1 MSQSWLITGGSGFVG
16 RALIERAAKA
26 ESAASAASA
35 ARDERAATC
44 NQRPPLLRLLERRP
58 TEPSPLFESC
68 AGDLSD
74 PHSLRRACEGI
85 DTVIHLAGIA
95 HVGSAASAEARAI
108 NLDGSLSLLR
118 MAIDAGVKRFVF
130 LSSTLSLDQSIQ
142 YGRDKHAVEEALL
155 NAAAAGSIEVV
166 ILRAVNIYGVG
177 MRGNIAAM
185 IRLISSGVLPPLPK
199 LTNRLSLVG
208 VDDVVSALLLA
219 ATLEPL
225 VPPLDPNSPADPS
238 DPSVLMAKLAIRV
251 TLTDGCAYE
260 INAIEKSIYDAVE
273 RSQSHWRL
281 PAVVLFA
288 ASAMAELLEKLRI
301 FRSGIGLRT
310 YRNLTRDNVFDNHAA
325 KAELGF
331 EPSTTFFAQ
340 IDTLVRR
347 GE

>member
-1 MSQSWLITGGSGFVG
+1 LSQSWLITGSSGFVG
-16 RALIERAAKA
+16 RALLTRL
-26 ESAASAASA
+26 
-35 ARDERAATC
+35 ATF

-58 TEPSPLFESC
+58 TEPPTVFQSC
-68 AGDLSD
+68 AGDLGD
-74 PHSLRRACEGI
+74 LQSLRRACEGI

-130 LSSTLSLDQSIQ
+130 LSSTLSSDQSIQ

-155 NAAAAGSIEVV
+155 AAAAAGSIEVV

-185 IRLISSGVLPPLPK
+185 IRFISSGVLPRLPK

-219 ATLEPL
+219 ATL
-225 VPPLDPNSPADPS
+225 DSPA

-251 TLTDGCAYE
+251 TLTDGCTYE

-273 RSQSHWRL
+273 RSPSHWRL
-281 PAVVLFA
+281 PVVLLFA

-310 YRNLTRDNVFDNHAA
+310 YRNLTRDNLFDNHSA

-340 IDTLVRR
+340 IDKLVRR
-347 GE
+347 SE

>member
-1 MSQSWLITGGSGFVG
+1 MSQSWLITGSSGFVG
-16 RALIERAAKA
+16 HALL
-26 ESAASAASA
+26 
-35 ARDERAATC
+35 ARLATF

-58 TEPSPLFESC
+58 TEPPTVFQSC
-68 AGDLSD
+68 AGDLGD
-74 PHSLRRACEGI
+74 PQSLRRACEGI

-118 MAIDAGVKRFVF
+118 MAIDAGVRRFVF
-130 LSSTLSLDQSIQ
+130 LSSTLSSDQSIQ

-155 NAAAAGSIEVV
+155 AAAAAGSIEVV

-185 IRLISSGVLPPLPK
+185 IRLISSGVLPRLPK

-219 ATLEPL
+219 ATL
-225 VPPLDPNSPADPS
+225 DSPADPS
-238 DPSVLMAKLAIRV
+238 ALMAKLAIRV
-251 TLTDGCAYE
+251 TLTDGCTYE

-273 RSQSHWRL
+273 RSPSHWRL
-281 PAVVLFA
+281 PVVLLFA

-301 FRSGIGLRT
+301 FRSGVGLRT
-310 YRNLTRDNVFDNHAA
+310 YRNLTRDNLFDNHSA

-340 IDTLVRR
+340 IDKLVRR
-347 GE
+347 SE

>member
-1 MSQSWLITGGSGFVG
+1 MSQSWLITGSSGFVG
-16 RALIERAAKA
+16 RALL
-26 ESAASAASA
+26 
-35 ARDERAATC
+35 ARLATF

-58 TEPSPLFESC
+58 TEPPTVFQSC
-68 AGDLSD
+68 AGDLGD
-74 PHSLRRACEGI
+74 PQSLRRACEGI

-130 LSSTLSLDQSIQ
+130 LSSTLSSDQSIQ

-155 NAAAAGSIEVV
+155 ASAAAGSIEVV

-185 IRLISSGVLPPLPK
+185 IRLISSGVLPRLPK

-219 ATLEPL
+219 ATL
-225 VPPLDPNSPADPS
+225 DSPADPS
-238 DPSVLMAKLAIRV
+238 ALMAKLAIRV
-251 TLTDGCAYE
+251 TLTDGCTYE

-273 RSQSHWRL
+273 RSPSHWRL
-281 PAVVLFA
+281 PVVLLFA

-310 YRNLTRDNVFDNHAA
+310 YRNLTRDNVFDNHSA

-340 IDTLVRR
+340 IDKLVRR
-347 GE
+347 SE

>member
-1 MSQSWLITGGSGFVG
+1 MSQSWLITGSSGFVG
-16 RALIERAAKA
+16 RALL
-26 ESAASAASA
+26 
-35 ARDERAATC
+35 ARLATF

-58 TEPSPLFESC
+58 TEPPTVFQSC
-68 AGDLSD
+68 AGDLGD
-74 PHSLRRACEGI
+74 PQSLRRACEGI

-118 MAIDAGVKRFVF
+118 MAIDAGVRRFVF
-130 LSSTLSLDQSIQ
+130 LSSTLSSDQSIQ

-155 NAAAAGSIEVV
+155 AAAAAGSIEVV

-185 IRLISSGVLPPLPK
+185 IRLISSGVLPRLPK

-219 ATLEPL
+219 ATL
-225 VPPLDPNSPADPS
+225 DSPADPS
-238 DPSVLMAKLAIRV
+238 ALMAKLAIRV
-251 TLTDGCAYE
+251 TLTDGCTYE

-273 RSQSHWRL
+273 RSPSHWRL
-281 PAVVLFA
+281 PVVLLFA

-310 YRNLTRDNVFDNHAA
+310 YRNLTRDNLFENHSA

-340 IDTLVRR
+340 IDKLVRR
-347 GE
+347 SE

>member
-1 MSQSWLITGGSGFVG
+1 MSQSWLITGSSGFVG
-16 RALIERAAKA
+16 RALLTRL
-26 ESAASAASA
+26 
-35 ARDERAATC
+35 ATF

-58 TEPSPLFESC
+58 TGPPTVFQSC
-68 AGDLSD
+68 AGDLGD
-74 PHSLRRACEGI
+74 PQSLRRACEGI

-118 MAIDAGVKRFVF
+118 MAIDAGVRRFVF
-130 LSSTLSLDQSIQ
+130 LSSTLSSDQSIQ

-155 NAAAAGSIEVV
+155 AAAAAGSIEVV

-185 IRLISSGVLPPLPK
+185 IRLISSGVLPRLPK

-219 ATLEPL
+219 ATL
-225 VPPLDPNSPADPS
+225 DSPA

-251 TLTDGCAYE
+251 TLTDGCTYE

-273 RSQSHWRL
+273 RSPSHWRL
-281 PAVVLFA
+281 PVVLLFA

-310 YRNLTRDNVFDNHAA
+310 YRNLTRDNLFDNHSA

-340 IDTLVRR
+340 VDKLVRR
-347 GE
+347 SE

>member
-1 MSQSWLITGGSGFVG
+1 MSQSWLITGSSGFVG
-16 RALIERAAKA
+16 RALLTRL
-26 ESAASAASA
+26 
-35 ARDERAATC
+35 ATF

-58 TEPSPLFESC
+58 TEPPTVFQSC
-68 AGDLSD
+68 AGDLGD
-74 PHSLRRACEGI
+74 PQSLRRACEGI

-118 MAIDAGVKRFVF
+118 MAIDAGVRRFVF
-130 LSSTLSLDQSIQ
+130 LSSTLSSDQSIQ

-155 NAAAAGSIEVV
+155 AAAAAGSIEVV

-185 IRLISSGVLPPLPK
+185 IRLISSGVLPRLPK

-219 ATLEPL
+219 ATL
-225 VPPLDPNSPADPS
+225 DSPA

-251 TLTDGCAYE
+251 TLTDGCTYE

-273 RSQSHWRL
+273 RSPSHWRL
-281 PAVVLFA
+281 PVVLLLT

-310 YRNLTRDNVFDNHAA
+310 YRNLTRDNLFDNHSA

-340 IDTLVRR
+340 VDKLVRR
-347 GE
+347 SE

>member
-1 MSQSWLITGGSGFVG
+1 MSQSWLITGSSGFVG
-16 RALIERAAKA
+16 RALL
-26 ESAASAASA
+26 
-35 ARDERAATC
+35 ARLATF

-58 TEPSPLFESC
+58 TEPPTVFQSC
-68 AGDLSD
+68 AGDLGD
-74 PHSLRRACEGI
+74 PQSLRRACEGI

-118 MAIDAGVKRFVF
+118 MAIDAGVRRFVF
-130 LSSTLSLDQSIQ
+130 LSSTLSSDQSIQ

-155 NAAAAGSIEVV
+155 AAAAAGSIEVV

-185 IRLISSGVLPPLPK
+185 IRIISSGVLPRLPK

-219 ATLEPL
+219 ATL
-225 VPPLDPNSPADPS
+225 DSPA

-251 TLTDGCAYE
+251 TLTDGCTYE

-273 RSQSHWRL
+273 RSPSHWRL
-281 PAVVLFA
+281 PVVLLFA

-310 YRNLTRDNVFDNHAA
+310 YRNLTRDNLFDNHSA

-340 IDTLVRR
+340 VDKLVRR
-347 GE
+347 SE

>member
-16 RALIERAAKA
+16 RALIERAARA
-26 ESAASAASA
+26 ESAA
-35 ARDERAATC
+35 RAATC

-58 TEPSPLFESC
+58 TEPSPFFESC

-108 NLDGSLSLLR
+108 NLDGSLSLLH

-219 ATLEPL
+219 ATLKP
-225 VPPLDPNSPADPS
+225 PADTS

>member
-1 MSQSWLITGGSGFVG
+1 MSQSWLITGSSGFVG
-16 RALIERAAKA
+16 RALLTRL
-26 ESAASAASA
+26 
-35 ARDERAATC
+35 ATF

-58 TEPSPLFESC
+58 TEPPTLFQSC
-68 AGDLSD
+68 AGDLGD
-74 PHSLRRACEGI
+74 PQSLRRACEGI

-118 MAIDAGVKRFVF
+118 MAIDAGVRRFVF
-130 LSSTLSLDQSIQ
+130 LSSTLSSDQSIQ

-155 NAAAAGSIEVV
+155 AAAAAGSIEVV

-185 IRLISSGVLPPLPK
+185 IRLISSGVLPRLPK

-219 ATLEPL
+219 ATL
-225 VPPLDPNSPADPS
+225 DSPADPS
-238 DPSVLMAKLAIRV
+238 ALMAKLAIRV
-251 TLTDGCAYE
+251 TLTDGCTYE

-273 RSQSHWRL
+273 RSPSHWRL
-281 PAVVLFA
+281 PVVLLFA

-340 IDTLVRR
+340 IDKLVRR
-347 GE
+347 SE

>member
-1 MSQSWLITGGSGFVG
+1 VEVILSQSWLITGSSGFIG
-16 RALIERAAKA
+16 RALL
-26 ESAASAASA
+26 
-35 ARDERAATC
+35 ARLVTF

-58 TEPSPLFESC
+58 TEPPAVFQSC
-68 AGDLSD
+68 AGDLGD
-74 PHSLRRACEGI
+74 PQSLRRACEGI

-118 MAIDAGVKRFVF
+118 MAIDTGVKRFVF
-130 LSSTLSLDQSIQ
+130 LSSTLSSDLSIQ

-155 NAAAAGSIEVV
+155 AAAAAGSIEVV

-185 IRLISSGVLPPLPK
+185 IRLISSGVLPRLPK

-219 ATLEPL
+219 ATL
-225 VPPLDPNSPADPS
+225 DSPA

-251 TLTDGCAYE
+251 TLTDGCTYE

-273 RSQSHWRL
+273 RSPSHWRL
-281 PAVVLFA
+281 PVVLLFA

-310 YRNLTRDNVFDNHAA
+310 YRNLTRDNLFDNHSA

-340 IDTLVRR
+340 VDKLVRR
-347 GE
+347 SE

>member
-1 MSQSWLITGGSGFVG
+1 VFQ
-16 RALIERAAKA
+16 
-26 ESAASAASA
+26 
-35 ARDERAATC
+35 
-44 NQRPPLLRLLERRP
+44 
-58 TEPSPLFESC
+58 SC
-68 AGDLSD
+68 AGDLGD
-74 PHSLRRACEGI
+74 PQSLRRACEGI

-118 MAIDAGVKRFVF
+118 MAIDAGVRRFVF
-130 LSSTLSLDQSIQ
+130 LSSTLSSDQSIQ

-155 NAAAAGSIEVV
+155 AAAAAGSIEVV

-185 IRLISSGVLPPLPK
+185 IRLISSGVLPRLPK

-219 ATLEPL
+219 ATL
-225 VPPLDPNSPADPS
+225 DSPADPS
-238 DPSVLMAKLAIRV
+238 ALMAKLAIRV
-251 TLTDGCAYE
+251 TLTDGCTYE

-273 RSQSHWRL
+273 RSPSHWRL
-281 PAVVLFA
+281 PVVLLFA

-301 FRSGIGLRT
+301 FRSGVGLRT
-310 YRNLTRDNVFDNHAA
+310 YRNLTRDNLFDNHSA

-340 IDTLVRR
+340 IDKLVRR
-347 GE
+347 SE

>member
-1 MSQSWLITGGSGFVG
+1 MSQSWLITGSSGFVG
-16 RALIERAAKA
+16 RALLTRL
-26 ESAASAASA
+26 
-35 ARDERAATC
+35 ATF

-58 TEPSPLFESC
+58 TEPPTVFQSC
-68 AGDLSD
+68 AGDLGD
-74 PHSLRRACEGI
+74 LQSLRRACEGI

-118 MAIDAGVKRFVF
+118 MAIDAGVRRFVF
-130 LSSTLSLDQSIQ
+130 LSSTLSSDQSIQ

-155 NAAAAGSIEVV
+155 AAAAAGSIEVV

-185 IRLISSGVLPPLPK
+185 IRLISSGVLPRLPK

-219 ATLEPL
+219 ATL
-225 VPPLDPNSPADPS
+225 DSPA

-251 TLTDGCAYE
+251 TLTDGCTYE

-273 RSQSHWRL
+273 RSPSHWRL
-281 PAVVLFA
+281 PVVLLFA

-310 YRNLTRDNVFDNHAA
+310 YRNLTRDNLFDNHSA

-340 IDTLVRR
+340 VDKLVRR
-347 GE
+347 SE

>member
-1 MSQSWLITGGSGFVG
+1 VEVILSQSWLITGSSGFVG
-16 RALIERAAKA
+16 RALL
-26 ESAASAASA
+26 
-35 ARDERAATC
+35 ARLATF

-58 TEPSPLFESC
+58 TEPPTVFQSC
-68 AGDLSD
+68 AGDLGD
-74 PHSLRRACEGI
+74 PQSLRRACEGI

-118 MAIDAGVKRFVF
+118 MAIDAGVRRFVF
-130 LSSTLSLDQSIQ
+130 LSSTLSSDQSIQ

-155 NAAAAGSIEVV
+155 AAAAAGSIEVV

-185 IRLISSGVLPPLPK
+185 IRLISSGVLPRLPK

-219 ATLEPL
+219 ATL
-225 VPPLDPNSPADPS
+225 DSPA

-251 TLTDGCAYE
+251 TLTDGCTYE

-273 RSQSHWRL
+273 RSPSHWRL
-281 PAVVLFA
+281 PVVLLFA

-310 YRNLTRDNVFDNHAA
+310 YRNLTRDNVFDNHSA

-340 IDTLVRR
+340 VDKLVRR
-347 GE
+347 SE

>member
-1 MSQSWLITGGSGFVG
+1 MSQSWLITGSSGFVG
-16 RALIERAAKA
+16 RALL
-26 ESAASAASA
+26 
-35 ARDERAATC
+35 ARLATF

-58 TEPSPLFESC
+58 TEPPAVFQSC
-68 AGDLSD
+68 AGDLGD
-74 PHSLRRACEGI
+74 PQSLRRACEGI

-130 LSSTLSLDQSIQ
+130 LSSTLSSDQSIQ
-142 YGRDKHAVEEALL
+142 YGRDKHAVEEVLL
-155 NAAAAGSIEVV
+155 AAAAAGSIEVV

-185 IRLISSGVLPPLPK
+185 IRLISSGVLPRLPK

-219 ATLEPL
+219 ATL
-225 VPPLDPNSPADPS
+225 DSHARTADP
-238 DPSVLMAKLAIRV
+238 VMLMAKLAIRV
-251 TLTDGCAYE
+251 TLTDGCTYE

-273 RSQSHWRL
+273 RSPSHWRL
-281 PAVVLFA
+281 PVVLLFA
-288 ASAMAELLEKLRI
+288 ASAMVELLEKLRI

-310 YRNLTRDNVFDNHAA
+310 YRNLTRDNLFDNHSAT
-325 KAELGF
+325 AELGF

-347 GE
+347 SE

>member
-1 MSQSWLITGGSGFVG
+1 MSQSWLITGSSGFVG
-16 RALIERAAKA
+16 RALLTRL
-26 ESAASAASA
+26 
-35 ARDERAATC
+35 ATF

-58 TEPSPLFESC
+58 TAPPTVFQSC
-68 AGDLSD
+68 AGDLGD
-74 PHSLRRACEGI
+74 LQSLRRACEGI

-130 LSSTLSLDQSIQ
+130 LSSTLSSDQSIQ

-155 NAAAAGSIEVV
+155 AAAAAGSIEVV

-185 IRLISSGVLPPLPK
+185 IRLISSGVLPRLPK

-219 ATLEPL
+219 ATL
-225 VPPLDPNSPADPS
+225 DSPADPS
-238 DPSVLMAKLAIRV
+238 ALMAKLAIRV
-251 TLTDGCAYE
+251 TLTDGCTYE

-273 RSQSHWRL
+273 RSPSHWRL
-281 PAVVLFA
+281 PVVLLFA

-310 YRNLTRDNVFDNHAA
+310 YRNLTRDNLFDNHSA

-340 IDTLVRR
+340 IDKLVRR
-347 GE
+347 SE

>member
-1 MSQSWLITGGSGFVG
+1 MSQSWLITGSSGFVG
-16 RALIERAAKA
+16 RALL
-26 ESAASAASA
+26 
-35 ARDERAATC
+35 ARLATF

-58 TEPSPLFESC
+58 TEPPTVFQSC
-68 AGDLSD
+68 AGDLGD
-74 PHSLRRACEGI
+74 PQSLRRACEGI

-118 MAIDAGVKRFVF
+118 MAIDAGVRRFVF
-130 LSSTLSLDQSIQ
+130 LSSTLSSDQSIQ

-155 NAAAAGSIEVV
+155 ASAAAGSIEVV

-185 IRLISSGVLPPLPK
+185 IRLISSGVLPRLPK

-219 ATLEPL
+219 ATL
-225 VPPLDPNSPADPS
+225 DSPADPS
-238 DPSVLMAKLAIRV
+238 ALMAKLAIRV
-251 TLTDGCAYE
+251 TLTDGCTYE

-273 RSQSHWRL
+273 RSPSHWRL
-281 PAVVLFA
+281 PVVLLFA

-310 YRNLTRDNVFDNHAA
+310 YRNLTRDNLFDNHSA

-340 IDTLVRR
+340 IDKLVRR
-347 GE
+347 SE

>member
-1 MSQSWLITGGSGFVG
+1 LSQSWLITGSSGFVG
-16 RALIERAAKA
+16 RALL
-26 ESAASAASA
+26 
-35 ARDERAATC
+35 ARLATF

-58 TEPSPLFESC
+58 TEPPTVFQSC
-68 AGDLSD
+68 AGDLGD
-74 PHSLRRACEGI
+74 PQSLRRACEGI

-118 MAIDAGVKRFVF
+118 MAIDAGVRRFVF
-130 LSSTLSLDQSIQ
+130 LSSTLSSDQSIQ

-155 NAAAAGSIEVV
+155 AAAAAGSIEVV

-185 IRLISSGVLPPLPK
+185 IRLISSGVLPRLPK

-219 ATLEPL
+219 ATL
-225 VPPLDPNSPADPS
+225 DSPA

-251 TLTDGCAYE
+251 TLTDGCTYE

-273 RSQSHWRL
+273 RSPSHWRL
-281 PAVVLFA
+281 PVVLLFT

-310 YRNLTRDNVFDNHAA
+310 YRNLTRDNLFDNHSA

-340 IDTLVRR
+340 VDKLVRR
-347 GE
+347 SE

>member
-1 MSQSWLITGGSGFVG
+1 MSQSWLITGSSGFVG
-16 RALIERAAKA
+16 RALLTRL
-26 ESAASAASA
+26 
-35 ARDERAATC
+35 ATF

-58 TEPSPLFESC
+58 TEPPTVFQSC
-68 AGDLSD
+68 AGDLGD
-74 PHSLRRACEGI
+74 PQSLRRACEGI

-118 MAIDAGVKRFVF
+118 MAIDAGVRRFVF
-130 LSSTLSLDQSIQ
+130 LSSTLSSDQSIQ

-155 NAAAAGSIEVV
+155 TAAAAGSIEVV

-185 IRLISSGVLPPLPK
+185 IRLISSGVLPRLPK

-219 ATLEPL
+219 ATL
-225 VPPLDPNSPADPS
+225 DSPADPS
-238 DPSVLMAKLAIRV
+238 ALMAKLAIRV
-251 TLTDGCAYE
+251 TLTDGCTYE

-273 RSQSHWRL
+273 RSPSHWRL
-281 PAVVLFA
+281 PVVLLFA

-310 YRNLTRDNVFDNHAA
+310 YRNLTRDNLFDNHSA

-340 IDTLVRR
+340 VDKLVRR
-347 GE
+347 SE

>member
-1 MSQSWLITGGSGFVG
+1 MSQSWLITGSSGFVG
-16 RALIERAAKA
+16 RALL
-26 ESAASAASA
+26 
-35 ARDERAATC
+35 ARLATF

-58 TEPSPLFESC
+58 TEPPTVFQSC
-68 AGDLSD
+68 AGDLGD
-74 PHSLRRACEGI
+74 PQSLRRACEGI

-118 MAIDAGVKRFVF
+118 MAIDAGVRRFVF
-130 LSSTLSLDQSIQ
+130 LSSTLSSDQSIQ

-155 NAAAAGSIEVV
+155 AAAAAGSIEVV
-166 ILRAVNIYGVG
+166 ILRAVNSYGVG

-185 IRLISSGVLPPLPK
+185 IRLISSGVLPRLPK

-219 ATLEPL
+219 ATL
-225 VPPLDPNSPADPS
+225 DSPADPS
-238 DPSVLMAKLAIRV
+238 ALMAKLAIRV
-251 TLTDGCAYE
+251 TLTDGCTYE

-273 RSQSHWRL
+273 RSPSHWRL
-281 PAVVLFA
+281 PVVLLFA

-310 YRNLTRDNVFDNHAA
+310 YRNLTRDNLFDNHSA

-340 IDTLVRR
+340 IDKLVRR
-347 GE
+347 SE

>member
-1 MSQSWLITGGSGFVG
+1 VEVILSQSWLITGSSGFVG
-16 RALIERAAKA
+16 RALL
-26 ESAASAASA
+26 
-35 ARDERAATC
+35 ARLATF

-58 TEPSPLFESC
+58 TEPPTVFQSC
-68 AGDLSD
+68 AGDLGD
-74 PHSLRRACEGI
+74 PQSLRRACEGI

-118 MAIDAGVKRFVF
+118 MAIDAGVRRFVF
-130 LSSTLSLDQSIQ
+130 LSSTLSSDQSIQ

-155 NAAAAGSIEVV
+155 AAAAAGSIEVV

-185 IRLISSGVLPPLPK
+185 IRLISSGVLSRLPK

-219 ATLEPL
+219 ATL
-225 VPPLDPNSPADPS
+225 DSPA

-251 TLTDGCAYE
+251 TLTDGCTYE

-273 RSQSHWRL
+273 RSPSHWRL
-281 PAVVLFA
+281 PVVLLFA

-310 YRNLTRDNVFDNHAA
+310 YRNLTRDNLFDNHSA

-340 IDTLVRR
+340 IDKLVRR
-347 GE
+347 SE

>member
-1 MSQSWLITGGSGFVG
+1 MEVILSQSWLITGSSGFVG
-16 RALIERAAKA
+16 RTLL
-26 ESAASAASA
+26 
-35 ARDERAATC
+35 ARLATF

-58 TEPSPLFESC
+58 TEHPTVFQSC
-68 AGDLSD
+68 AGDLGD
-74 PHSLRRACEGI
+74 PQSLRRACEGI

-118 MAIDAGVKRFVF
+118 MAIDAGVRRFVF
-130 LSSTLSLDQSIQ
+130 LSSTLSSDQSIQ

-155 NAAAAGSIEVV
+155 AAAAAGSIEVV

-185 IRLISSGVLPPLPK
+185 IRLISSGVLPRLPK

-219 ATLEPL
+219 ATL
-225 VPPLDPNSPADPS
+225 DSPADPS
-238 DPSVLMAKLAIRV
+238 ALMAKLAIRV
-251 TLTDGCAYE
+251 TLTDGCTYE

-273 RSQSHWRL
+273 RSPSHWRL
-281 PAVVLFA
+281 PVVLLFA

-310 YRNLTRDNVFDNHAA
+310 YRNLTRDNVFDNHSA

-340 IDTLVRR
+340 IDKLVRR
-347 GE
+347 SE

>member
-1 MSQSWLITGGSGFVG
+1 VEVILSQSWLITGSSGFVG
-16 RALIERAAKA
+16 RALLTRL
-26 ESAASAASA
+26 
-35 ARDERAATC
+35 ATF

-58 TEPSPLFESC
+58 TEPPTVFQSC
-68 AGDLSD
+68 AGDLGD
-74 PHSLRRACEGI
+74 LQSLRRACEGI

-118 MAIDAGVKRFVF
+118 MAIDAGVRRFVF
-130 LSSTLSLDQSIQ
+130 LSSTLSSDQSIQ

-155 NAAAAGSIEVV
+155 AAAAAGSIEVV

-185 IRLISSGVLPPLPK
+185 IRLISSGVLPRLPK

-219 ATLEPL
+219 ATL
-225 VPPLDPNSPADPS
+225 DSPADPS
-238 DPSVLMAKLAIRV
+238 ALMAKLAIRV
-251 TLTDGCAYE
+251 TLTDGCTYE

-273 RSQSHWRL
+273 RSPSHWRL
-281 PAVVLFA
+281 PVVLLFA

-310 YRNLTRDNVFDNHAA
+310 YRNLTRDNLFDNHSA

-340 IDTLVRR
+340 IDKLVRR
-347 GE
+347 SE

>member
-1 MSQSWLITGGSGFVG
+1 MSQSWLITGSSGFVG
-16 RALIERAAKA
+16 RALL
-26 ESAASAASA
+26 
-35 ARDERAATC
+35 ARLATF
-44 NQRPPLLRLLERRP
+44 NQQPPLLRLLERRP
-58 TEPSPLFESC
+58 TEPPAVFQSC
-68 AGDLSD
+68 AGDLGD
-74 PHSLRRACEGI
+74 PQSLRRACEGI

-118 MAIDAGVKRFVF
+118 MAIDTGVKRFVF
-130 LSSTLSLDQSIQ
+130 LSSTLSSDQSIQ

-155 NAAAAGSIEVV
+155 AAAAAGSIEVV

-185 IRLISSGVLPPLPK
+185 IRLISSGVLPRLPK

-219 ATLEPL
+219 ATL
-225 VPPLDPNSPADPS
+225 DSPS

-251 TLTDGCAYE
+251 TLTDGCTYE
-260 INAIEKSIYDAVE
+260 IGAIEESIYDAVE
-273 RSQSHWRL
+273 RSPSHWRL
-281 PAVVLFA
+281 PVVLLFA

-301 FRSGIGLRT
+301 FRSGIGLRA
-310 YRNLTRDNVFDNHAA
+310 YRNLTRDNLFDNHSAT
-325 KAELGF
+325 AELGF

-340 IDTLVRR
+340 IDKLVRHS
-347 GE
+347 E

>member
-1 MSQSWLITGGSGFVG
+1 MSQSWLITGSSGFVG
-16 RALIERAAKA
+16 RALL
-26 ESAASAASA
+26 
-35 ARDERAATC
+35 ARLATF

-58 TEPSPLFESC
+58 TEPPTVFQSC
-68 AGDLSD
+68 AGDLGD
-74 PHSLRRACEGI
+74 PQSLRRACEGI

-118 MAIDAGVKRFVF
+118 MAIDAGVRRFVF
-130 LSSTLSLDQSIQ
+130 LSSTLSSDQSIQ

-155 NAAAAGSIEVV
+155 AAAAAGSIEVV

-185 IRLISSGVLPPLPK
+185 IRLISSGVLPRLPK

-219 ATLEPL
+219 ATL
-225 VPPLDPNSPADPS
+225 DSPADPS
-238 DPSVLMAKLAIRV
+238 ALMAKLAIRV
-251 TLTDGCAYE
+251 TLTDGCTYE
-260 INAIEKSIYDAVE
+260 INAIEKSIYDTVE
-273 RSQSHWRL
+273 RSPSHWRL
-281 PAVVLFA
+281 PVVLLFA

-310 YRNLTRDNVFDNHAA
+310 YRNLTRDNLFDNHSA

-340 IDTLVRR
+340 IDKLVRR
-347 GE
+347 SE

>member
-1 MSQSWLITGGSGFVG
+1 MSQSWLITGSSGFVG
-16 RALIERAAKA
+16 RALL
-26 ESAASAASA
+26 
-35 ARDERAATC
+35 ARLATF

-58 TEPSPLFESC
+58 TEPPAVFQSC
-68 AGDLSD
+68 AGDLGD
-74 PHSLRRACEGI
+74 PQSLRRACEGI

-118 MAIDAGVKRFVF
+118 MAIDTGVKRFVF
-130 LSSTLSLDQSIQ
+130 LSSTLSSDQSIQ

-155 NAAAAGSIEVV
+155 AAAAAGSIEVV

-185 IRLISSGVLPPLPK
+185 IRLISSGVLPRLPK

-219 ATLEPL
+219 ATL
-225 VPPLDPNSPADPS
+225 DSPS

-251 TLTDGCAYE
+251 TLTDGCTYE
-260 INAIEKSIYDAVE
+260 IGAIEESIYDAVE
-273 RSQSHWRL
+273 RSPSHWRL
-281 PAVVLFA
+281 PVVLLFA

-301 FRSGIGLRT
+301 FRSGIGLRA
-310 YRNLTRDNVFDNHAA
+310 YRNLTRDNLFDNHSAT
-325 KAELGF
+325 AELGF

-340 IDTLVRR
+340 IDKLVRHS
-347 GE
+347 E

>member
-1 MSQSWLITGGSGFVG
+1 MSQSWLITGSSGFVG
-16 RALIERAAKA
+16 RALL
-26 ESAASAASA
+26 
-35 ARDERAATC
+35 ARLATF

-58 TEPSPLFESC
+58 TEPPTVFQSC
-68 AGDLSD
+68 AGDLGD
-74 PHSLRRACEGI
+74 PQSLRRACEGI

-118 MAIDAGVKRFVF
+118 MAIDAGVRRFVF
-130 LSSTLSLDQSIQ
+130 LSSTLSSDQSIQ

-155 NAAAAGSIEVV
+155 AAAAAGSIEVV

-185 IRLISSGVLPPLPK
+185 IRLISSGVLPRLPK

-219 ATLEPL
+219 ATL
-225 VPPLDPNSPADPS
+225 DSPADPS
-238 DPSVLMAKLAIRV
+238 ALMAKFAIRV
-251 TLTDGCAYE
+251 TLTDGCTYE

-273 RSQSHWRL
+273 RSPSHWRL
-281 PAVVLFA
+281 PVVLLFA

-310 YRNLTRDNVFDNHAA
+310 YRNLTRDNLFDNHSA

-340 IDTLVRR
+340 IDKLVRR
-347 GE
+347 SE

>member
-1 MSQSWLITGGSGFVG
+1 MSQSWLITGSSGFVG
-16 RALIERAAKA
+16 RALL
-26 ESAASAASA
+26 
-35 ARDERAATC
+35 ARLATF

-58 TEPSPLFESC
+58 TEPPTVFQSC
-68 AGDLSD
+68 AGDLGD
-74 PHSLRRACEGI
+74 PQSLRRACEGI

-130 LSSTLSLDQSIQ
+130 LSSTLSSDQSIQ

-155 NAAAAGSIEVV
+155 AAAAAGSIEVV

-185 IRLISSGVLPPLPK
+185 IRLISSGVLPRLPK

-219 ATLEPL
+219 ATL
-225 VPPLDPNSPADPS
+225 DSPADPS
-238 DPSVLMAKLAIRV
+238 ALMAKLAIRV
-251 TLTDGCAYE
+251 TLTDGCTYE

-273 RSQSHWRL
+273 RSPSHWRL
-281 PAVVLFA
+281 PVVLLFA

-310 YRNLTRDNVFDNHAA
+310 YRNLTRDNLFDNHSA

-340 IDTLVRR
+340 VDKLVRR
-347 GE
+347 SE

>member
-1 MSQSWLITGGSGFVG
+1 MSQSWLITGSSGFVG
-16 RALIERAAKA
+16 RALL
-26 ESAASAASA
+26 
-35 ARDERAATC
+35 ARLATF

-58 TEPSPLFESC
+58 TEPPTVFQSC
-68 AGDLSD
+68 AGDLGY
-74 PHSLRRACEGI
+74 PQSLRRACEGI

-118 MAIDAGVKRFVF
+118 MAIDAGVRRFVF
-130 LSSTLSLDQSIQ
+130 LSSTLSSDQSIQ

-155 NAAAAGSIEVV
+155 AAAAAGSIEVV

-185 IRLISSGVLPPLPK
+185 IRLISSGVLPRLPK

-219 ATLEPL
+219 ATL
-225 VPPLDPNSPADPS
+225 DSPADPS
-238 DPSVLMAKLAIRV
+238 ALMAKLAIRV
-251 TLTDGCAYE
+251 TLTDGCTYE

-273 RSQSHWRL
+273 RSPSHWRL
-281 PAVVLFA
+281 PVVLLFA

-310 YRNLTRDNVFDNHAA
+310 YRNLTRDNVFDNHSA

-340 IDTLVRR
+340 VDKLVRR
-347 GE
+347 SE

>member
-1 MSQSWLITGGSGFVG
+1 MSQSWLITGSSGFVG
-16 RALIERAAKA
+16 RALL
-26 ESAASAASA
+26 
-35 ARDERAATC
+35 ARLATF

-58 TEPSPLFESC
+58 TEPPTVFQSC
-68 AGDLSD
+68 AGDLGD
-74 PHSLRRACEGI
+74 PQSLRRACEGI

-108 NLDGSLSLLR
+108 NLDGSLSLMR
-118 MAIDAGVKRFVF
+118 MAIDAGVRRFVF
-130 LSSTLSLDQSIQ
+130 LSSTLSSDQSIQ

-155 NAAAAGSIEVV
+155 AAAAAGSIEVV

-185 IRLISSGVLPPLPK
+185 IRLISSGVLPRLPK

-219 ATLEPL
+219 ATL
-225 VPPLDPNSPADPS
+225 DSPADPS
-238 DPSVLMAKLAIRV
+238 ALMAKLAIRV
-251 TLTDGCAYE
+251 TLTDGCTYE

-273 RSQSHWRL
+273 RSPSHWRL
-281 PAVVLFA
+281 PVVLLFA

-310 YRNLTRDNVFDNHAA
+310 YRNLTRDNLFDNHSA

-340 IDTLVRR
+340 IDKLVRR
-347 GE
+347 SE

>member
-1 MSQSWLITGGSGFVG
+1 MSQSWLITGSSGFVG
-16 RALIERAAKA
+16 RALL
-26 ESAASAASA
+26 
-35 ARDERAATC
+35 ARLATF

-58 TEPSPLFESC
+58 TEPPTVFQSC
-68 AGDLSD
+68 AGDLGD
-74 PHSLRRACEGI
+74 PQSLRRACEGI

-118 MAIDAGVKRFVF
+118 MAIDAGVRRFVF
-130 LSSTLSLDQSIQ
+130 LSSTLSSDQSIQ

-155 NAAAAGSIEVV
+155 AAAAAGSIEVV

-185 IRLISSGVLPPLPK
+185 IRLISSGVLPRLPK

-219 ATLEPL
+219 ATL
-225 VPPLDPNSPADPS
+225 DSPA

-251 TLTDGCAYE
+251 TLTDGCTYE

-273 RSQSHWRL
+273 RSPSHWRV
-281 PAVVLFA
+281 PVVLLFT

-301 FRSGIGLRT
+301 FRSGVGLRT
-310 YRNLTRDNVFDNHAA
+310 YRNLTRDNLFDNHSA

-340 IDTLVRR
+340 VDKLVRR
-347 GE
+347 SE

>member
-1 MSQSWLITGGSGFVG
+1 MSQSWLITGSSGFVG
-16 RALIERAAKA
+16 RALL
-26 ESAASAASA
+26 
-35 ARDERAATC
+35 ARLATF

-58 TEPSPLFESC
+58 TEPPAVFQSC
-68 AGDLSD
+68 AGDLGD
-74 PHSLRRACEGI
+74 PQSLRRACEGI

-130 LSSTLSLDQSIQ
+130 LSSTLSSDQSIQ

-155 NAAAAGSIEVV
+155 AAAAAGSIEVV

-185 IRLISSGVLPPLPK
+185 IRLISSGVLPRLPK

-219 ATLEPL
+219 ATL
-225 VPPLDPNSPADPS
+225 DSPS

-251 TLTDGCAYE
+251 TLTDGCTYE
-260 INAIEKSIYDAVE
+260 IGAIEESIYDAVE
-273 RSQSHWRL
+273 RSPSHWRL
-281 PAVVLFA
+281 PVVLLFA

-301 FRSGIGLRT
+301 FRSGIGLRA
-310 YRNLTRDNVFDNHAA
+310 YRNLTRDNLFDNHSAT
-325 KAELGF
+325 AELGF

-340 IDTLVRR
+340 IDKLVRHS
-347 GE
+347 E

>member
-1 MSQSWLITGGSGFVG
+1 MSQSWLITGSSGFVG
-16 RALIERAAKA
+16 RALL
-26 ESAASAASA
+26 
-35 ARDERAATC
+35 ARLATF

-58 TEPSPLFESC
+58 TEPPTVFQSC
-68 AGDLSD
+68 AGDLGD
-74 PHSLRRACEGI
+74 PQSLRRACEGI

-118 MAIDAGVKRFVF
+118 MAIDAGVRRFVF
-130 LSSTLSLDQSIQ
+130 LSSTLSSDQSIQ

-155 NAAAAGSIEVV
+155 AAAAAGSIEVV

-185 IRLISSGVLPPLPK
+185 IRLISSGVLPRLPK

-219 ATLEPL
+219 ATL
-225 VPPLDPNSPADPS
+225 DSPADPS
-238 DPSVLMAKLAIRV
+238 ALMAKLAIRV
-251 TLTDGCAYE
+251 TLTDGCTYE

-273 RSQSHWRL
+273 RSPSHWRL
-281 PAVVLFA
+281 PVVLLFT

-310 YRNLTRDNVFDNHAA
+310 YRNLTRDNLFDNHSA

-340 IDTLVRR
+340 VDKLVRR
-347 GE
+347 SE

>member
-1 MSQSWLITGGSGFVG
+1 MSQSWLITGSSGFVG
-16 RALIERAAKA
+16 RALL
-26 ESAASAASA
+26 
-35 ARDERAATC
+35 ARLATF

-58 TEPSPLFESC
+58 TEPPTVFQSC
-68 AGDLSD
+68 AGDLGD
-74 PHSLRRACEGI
+74 PQSLRRACEGI

-108 NLDGSLSLLR
+108 NLDSSLSLLR
-118 MAIDAGVKRFVF
+118 MAIDAGVRRFVF
-130 LSSTLSLDQSIQ
+130 LSSTLSSDQSIQ

-155 NAAAAGSIEVV
+155 AAAAAGSIEVV

-185 IRLISSGVLPPLPK
+185 IRLISSGVLPRLPK

-219 ATLEPL
+219 ATL
-225 VPPLDPNSPADPS
+225 DSPADPS
-238 DPSVLMAKLAIRV
+238 ALMAKLAIRV
-251 TLTDGCAYE
+251 TLTDGCTYE

-273 RSQSHWRL
+273 RSPSHWRL
-281 PAVVLFA
+281 PVVLLFA

-310 YRNLTRDNVFDNHAA
+310 YRNLTRDNLFDNHSA

-340 IDTLVRR
+340 IDKLVRR
-347 GE
+347 SE

>member
-1 MSQSWLITGGSGFVG
+1 MSQSWLITGSSGFVG
-16 RALIERAAKA
+16 RALL
-26 ESAASAASA
+26 
-35 ARDERAATC
+35 ARLATF

-58 TEPSPLFESC
+58 TEPPTVFQSC
-68 AGDLSD
+68 AGDLGD
-74 PHSLRRACEGI
+74 PQSLRRACEGI

-118 MAIDAGVKRFVF
+118 MAIDAGVRRFVF
-130 LSSTLSLDQSIQ
+130 LSSTLSSDQSIQ

-155 NAAAAGSIEVV
+155 AAAAAGSIEVV

-185 IRLISSGVLPPLPK
+185 IRLISSGVLPRLPK

-219 ATLEPL
+219 ATL
-225 VPPLDPNSPADPS
+225 DSPA

-251 TLTDGCAYE
+251 TLTDGCTYE

-273 RSQSHWRL
+273 RSPSHWRL
-281 PAVVLFA
+281 PVVLLFT

-301 FRSGIGLRT
+301 FRSGVGLRT
-310 YRNLTRDNVFDNHAA
+310 YRNLTRDNLFDNHSA

-340 IDTLVRR
+340 VDKLVRR
-347 GE
+347 SE

>member
-1 MSQSWLITGGSGFVG
+1 MSQSWLITGSSGFVG
-16 RALIERAAKA
+16 RTLL
-26 ESAASAASA
+26 
-35 ARDERAATC
+35 ARLATF

-58 TEPSPLFESC
+58 TEPPTVFQSC
-68 AGDLSD
+68 AGDLGD
-74 PHSLRRACEGI
+74 PQSLRRACEGI

-118 MAIDAGVKRFVF
+118 MAIDAGVRRFVF
-130 LSSTLSLDQSIQ
+130 LSSTLSSDQSIQ

-155 NAAAAGSIEVV
+155 AAAAAGSIEVV

-185 IRLISSGVLPPLPK
+185 IRLISSGVLPRLPK

-219 ATLEPL
+219 ATL
-225 VPPLDPNSPADPS
+225 DSPADPS
-238 DPSVLMAKLAIRV
+238 ALMAKLAIRV
-251 TLTDGCAYE
+251 TLTDGCTYE

-273 RSQSHWRL
+273 RSPSHWRL
-281 PAVVLFA
+281 PVVLLFA

-310 YRNLTRDNVFDNHAA
+310 YRNLTRDNVFDNHSA

-340 IDTLVRR
+340 IDKLVRR
-347 GE
+347 SE

>member
-1 MSQSWLITGGSGFVG
+1 MSQSWLITGSSGFVG
-16 RALIERAAKA
+16 RALL
-26 ESAASAASA
+26 
-35 ARDERAATC
+35 ARLATF

-58 TEPSPLFESC
+58 TEPPAVFQSC
-68 AGDLSD
+68 AGDLGD
-74 PHSLRRACEGI
+74 PQSLRRACEGI

-130 LSSTLSLDQSIQ
+130 LSSTLSSDQSIQ

-155 NAAAAGSIEVV
+155 AAAAAGSIEVV

-185 IRLISSGVLPPLPK
+185 IRLISSGVLPRLPK

-219 ATLEPL
+219 ATL
-225 VPPLDPNSPADPS
+225 DSPARTADP
-238 DPSVLMAKLAIRV
+238 VMLMAKLAIRV
-251 TLTDGCAYE
+251 TLTDGCTYE

-273 RSQSHWRL
+273 RSPSHWRL
-281 PAVVLFA
+281 PVVLLFV

-310 YRNLTRDNVFDNHAA
+310 YRNLTRDNLFDNHSAT
-325 KAELGF
+325 AELGF

-347 GE
+347 SE